1 MLPQAYQLPA
11 AYAILAGGTLACFAG
26 YRLFRLVLG
35 IYGFML
41 GALIASSMMGAGN
54 PSGMILAAVIGGL
67 AGAVILVFGYF
78 LGVALVGAG
87 LGAVVAHAAWTM
99 AGKEPGAIVV
109 IGFALAGAF
118 GAMLL
123 QRYVIIIGTAFG
135 GAWTMLVAGLA
146 VMGDSRAMAAART
159 GEVWIVYP
167 LNPAPGEQWV
177 PVAWIVLGIVGTIVQ
192 FSLTAKRRGSK
203 K

>member
-11 AYAILAGGTLACFAG
+11 AYAILAGGTIACFAG
-26 YRLFRLVLG
+26 YRLFRIVLG
-35 IYGFML
+35 VYGFIL

-54 PSGMILAAVIGGL
+54 TTGMVLAALAGGL
-67 AGAVILVFGYF
+67 LGAVILVFGYF

-87 LGAVVAHAAWTM
+87 LGAVVAHTAWSM
-99 AGKEPGAIVV
+99 AGKEPGAVAV
-109 IGFALAGAF
+109 IAFALAGAF

-146 VMGDSRAMAAART
+146 VMGDGRAMSAART
-159 GEVWIVYP
+159 GQVWVLYP
-167 LNPAPGEQWV
+167 LDPAPGQKWV
-177 PVAWIVLGIVGTIVQ
+177 PVAWIVLGILGTIVQ
-192 FSLTAKRRGSK
+192 FSLTAQKRK
-203 K
+203 KKG